1 MRSTVR
7 WGTISHRSC
16 SDNSLRGVAEPRLTE
31 ASYIVLGLLD
41 LNEPATPYD
50 LKQFAKTSVFRVW
63 PLPHSQIY
71 SECARLT
78 EAGILTESREEGGR
92 HRRFYR
98 LTGQGRKAL
107 EQWRGEPTERSYEG
121 RNLAALKLFL
131 GTDPVALAEAQLPV
145 HRQLLRELEAS
156 AAYPALPDGIRL
168 TTELGIN
175 QERALIRFW
184 SRVAAQEQ

>member
-1 MRSTVR
+1 MT
-7 WGTISHRSC
+7 
-16 SDNSLRGVAEPRLTE
+16 EPRLTE

-41 LNEPATPYD
+41 LNEPATPYE

-71 SECARLT
+71 SECARLA
-78 EAGILTESREEGGR
+78 EDGLLGESREEGGR
-92 HRRFYR
+92 RRRFYK
-98 LTGQGRKAL
+98 LTAQGRQAL
-107 EQWRGEPTERSYEG
+107 KRWRGEPTDRTYEG

-156 AAYPALPDGIRL
+156 ASYPALPEGIRL

-184 SRVAAQEQ
+184 SSVAAGER

>member
-1 MRSTVR
+1 MS
-7 WGTISHRSC
+7 G
-16 SDNSLRGVAEPRLTE
+16 PRLTE

-41 LNEPATPYD
+41 LSEPATPYD

-71 SECARLT
+71 SECARLA
-78 EAGILTESREEGGR
+78 ESGLLDESREAEGR
-92 HRRFYR
+92 RRRFYK
-98 LTGQGRKAL
+98 LTPQGRKAL
-107 EQWRGEPTERSYEG
+107 KAWRGEPTDRTYEG
-121 RNLAALKLFL
+121 RNLAMLKLFL

-145 HRQLLRELEAS
+145 HRQLLLELEAS
-156 AAYPALPDGIRL
+156 ASYPALPEGIRL

-184 SRVAAQEQ
+184 SRVVAQGR

>member
-1 MRSTVR
+1 
-7 WGTISHRSC
+7 
-16 SDNSLRGVAEPRLTE
+16 VAKRQLTE

-71 SECARLT
+71 GECERLA
-78 EAGILTESREEGGR
+78 EAGLLLESREEGGR
-92 HRRFYR
+92 RRRFYK
-98 LTGQGRKAL
+98 LTARGRKAL
-107 EQWRGEPTERSYEG
+107 EQWRGEATERTYEG
-121 RNLAALKLFL
+121 RDLAALKLFL

-145 HRQLLRELEAS
+145 HRQRLRELETNVT
-156 AAYPALPDGIRL
+156 YPALPEGIRL

-184 SRVAAQEQ
+184 SRIASGDQ

>member
-1 MRSTVR
+1 M
-7 WGTISHRSC
+7 
-16 SDNSLRGVAEPRLTE
+16 AELRLTE

-41 LNEPATPYD
+41 LSEPATPYD

-71 SECARLT
+71 SECARLA
-78 EAGILTESREEGGR
+78 EGGLLSESREEGGR
-92 HRRFYR
+92 RRRFYK
-98 LTGQGRKAL
+98 LTARGRRTL
-107 EQWRGEPTERSYEG
+107 EGWRNEATDRTYEG
-121 RNLAALKLFL
+121 RDLAALKLFL

-145 HRQLLRELEAS
+145 HRQRLHELEAN

-184 SRVAAQEQ
+184 SRVASQER